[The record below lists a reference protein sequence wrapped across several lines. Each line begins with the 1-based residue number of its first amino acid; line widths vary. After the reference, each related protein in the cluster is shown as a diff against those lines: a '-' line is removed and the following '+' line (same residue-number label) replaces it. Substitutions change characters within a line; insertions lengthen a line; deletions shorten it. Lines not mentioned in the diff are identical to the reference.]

1 MGGGA
6 TVMTG
11 GGNNS
16 SIQNSSAAGTA
27 LDTTISAT
35 DQMKNVRANFLATAD
50 LKSQIRASKR
60 RQGAGST
67 VTGASSTLAGAQGS
81 GAMRQRNN
89 LSTLH

>member
-1 MGGGA
+1 MGGAIAGGA
-6 TVMTG
+6 GVG
-11 GGNNS
+11 G
-16 SIQNSSAAGTA
+16 AA

-67 VTGASSTLAGAQGS
+67 VTGGSSTLGGGGA
-81 GAMRQRNN
+81 
-89 LSTLH
+89 